1 MHQADECVPVAE
13 LRDLAGIY
21 RDIVAAFLA

>member
-13 LRDLAGIY
+13 LRDLARTY
-21 RDIVAAFLA
+21 RDIIAAFLA